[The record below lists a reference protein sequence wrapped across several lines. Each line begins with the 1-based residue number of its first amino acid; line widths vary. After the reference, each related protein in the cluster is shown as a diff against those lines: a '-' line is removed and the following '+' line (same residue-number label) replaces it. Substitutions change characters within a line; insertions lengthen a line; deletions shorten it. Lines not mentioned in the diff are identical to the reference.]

1 MKRTR
6 MLGIS
11 ALAILSLFGVVPK
24 ADSQQVRKATK
35 ADLDKRKTSAKKQPG
50 YIVGVRDGSVIAL
63 FKDRIEFIPLPSG
76 TSFDPGSGFLK
87 RNSQTLRPIH
97 LEPAKI
103 MAFDYSFDVQH
114 AGDHMLVCSNIT
126 RPKIQNA
133 GTGDFCGIITLAGE
147 IVYRFPVAQRSPDRL
162 LRVLGING
170 DGTYAEVFIGRLT
183 PGEDGADINEP
194 REILA
199 WRYPNK
205 LTRFPGP
212 WKDGAPQEPAKASA
226 ELIHGFG
233 EREKKR

>member
-1 MKRTR
+1 MKQTR
-6 MLGIS
+6 LLAIS

-35 ADLDKRKTSAKKQPG
+35 PDLDKRKTSAKKQPG
-50 YIVGVRDGSVIAL
+50 YIVGVRDGSVLAR
-63 FKDRIEFIPLPSG
+63 FNDRIEFIPLPPG
-76 TSFDPGSGFLK
+76 TTFDSGSGFLK
-87 RNSQTLRPIH
+87 RNSETLRPIH

-133 GTGDFCGIITLAGE
+133 GTGDFCGIISLTGD

-170 DGTYAEVFIGRLT
+170 DGTYAEVFIGRLL
-183 PGEDGADINEP
+183 PGEDGADIDAP

-212 WKDGAPQEPAKASA
+212 WKDGMPKEPAKAFS
-226 ELIHGFG
+226 ELLGGFG
-233 EREKKR
+233 ERAKNP